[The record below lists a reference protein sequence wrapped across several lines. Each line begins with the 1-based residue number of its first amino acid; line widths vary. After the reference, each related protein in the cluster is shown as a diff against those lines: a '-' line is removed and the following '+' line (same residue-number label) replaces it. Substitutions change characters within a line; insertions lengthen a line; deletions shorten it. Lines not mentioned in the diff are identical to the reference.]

1 MCKSGSAQPQTVS
14 VSSAS
19 VTVITDEIFTGYISD
34 IEEDDDNNE
43 EIHTHENLDWKDVSD
58 GPFCVQNPP
67 PPIKQWHHNI
77 PIHFAWKR
85 QRLEVEHNLQQALIT
100 IEKAIA
106 SKKKVFEAGRN
117 GLQEYRAQAIQ
128 SHLHMVVNNGRKHI
142 DADDAYRALCVK
154 NTQWTGVR
162 SRTVRGALQVRE
174 WELRGQ
180 RQ

>member
-1 MCKSGSAQPQTVS
+1 

-67 PPIKQWHHNI
+67 PPIKQWRHNI

-85 QRLEVEHNLQQALIT
+85 QRLEVEHNLQQALIA

-142 DADDAYRALCVK
+142 DTSERAAKGQGFAAKWGGRL
-154 NTQWTGVR
+154 VR
-162 SRTVRGALQVRE
+162 
-174 WELRGQ
+174 
-180 RQ
+180 